1 MNSRFLIFILLAS
14 LLYSCTSIEEPT
26 LERVEDVK
34 ILTLNKSKVEIN
46 ANMILK
52 NPNSFALDLEKAEL
66 VAMLDDVEVANID
79 QTYET
84 EMPARSEFKM
94 PVYINMDL
102 DRLYNDNPLQAL
114 AKGLEIMSDRSLD
127 VRFMGTI
134 KAGKSVAKI
143 SVKVDQMETVNF

>member
-1 MNSRFLIFILLAS
+1 MNSRLLA
-14 LLYSCTSIEEPT
+14 LLVSITLISSCTSIEEPT
-26 LERVEDVK
+26 LERVEDVE

-46 ANMILK
+46 ASMILK
-52 NPNSFALDLEKAEL
+52 NPNSFALDLDKAEL

-102 DRLYNDNPLQAL
+102 DKLYNDNPLQAL
-114 AKGLEIMSDRSLD
+114 AKGLEIMSDRKLD
-127 VRFMGTI
+127 VKFQGTI
-134 KAGKSVAKI
+134 KVGKGVAKV
-143 SVKVDQMETVNF
+143 SVDVDQLETVEF